1 MNKEELTHL
10 LEKVASGDISPE
22 EAANNIRLKS
32 YTDLGFAKVDKTKK
46 AAEFVKKNIVKN
58 VNYKKLSSDKLIK
71 NTSNML
77 LVFDKYLQRK

>member
-1 MNKEELTHL
+1 MRIMKWYGF
-10 LEKVASGDISPE
+10 VMM
-22 EAANNIRLKS
+22 LKRS
-32 YTDLGFAKVDKTKK
+32 DSDKTKK

>member
-1 MNKEELTHL
+1 M
-10 LEKVASGDISPE
+10 
-22 EAANNIRLKS
+22 
-32 YTDLGFAKVDKTKK
+32 